1 MLHADPILMLG
12 ECSMFRVPRLALI
25 MLGAVACADSHVAP
39 TMPSSDRLAPATV
52 ASLARNGDATTVRM
66 YDSCD
71 PATFNAVFN
80 DPTICIKQGNVPF
93 DRFIAELTNT
103 KKAAQWRFSPQNI
116 ELDQGTGLFAV
127 NQGGEVH
134 TFTRVAKFGGGIL
147 PLLNDLSGNTT
158 VAPECTTLEADDF
171 VSPGA
176 VYTAELNTDA
186 IQHFQCCIHPW
197 MKSNVHLKHT

>member
-1 MLHADPILMLG
+1 MRFAVVAT
-12 ECSMFRVPRLALI
+12 SALAI
-25 MLGAVACADSHVAP
+25 TAMACADSSAPPTAP
-39 TMPSSDRLAPATV
+39 TRFV
-52 ASLARNGDATTVRM
+52 SLASALVAGNKDRAADDAQTIRI

-80 DPTICIKQGNVPF
+80 DPTICIKQGHVTF
-93 DRFIAELTNT
+93 DRFIAELTQT
-103 KKAAQWRFSPQNI
+103 QQAAQWHFAPKNI
-116 ELDQGTGLFAV
+116 ELNSGENLFAF

-134 TFTRVAKFGGGIL
+134 TFTRVANFGGGIL

-171 VSPGA
+171 VAPGGT
-176 VYTAELNTDA
+176 YTAELDTDA

-197 MKSNVHLKHT
+197 MRADVKLKHLHS

>member
-1 MLHADPILMLG
+1 
-12 ECSMFRVPRLALI
+12 MFRVSRLAVI
-25 MLGAVACADSHVAP
+25 MLGAAACADSRATP
-39 TMPSSDRLAPATV
+39 TMPSADQLAPGTV
-52 ASLARNGDATTVRM
+52 ASLSRDGDATTVRI

-93 DRFIAELTNT
+93 DRFIAELTKT
-103 KKAAQWRFSPQNI
+103 QKAAQWRFSPQNI
-116 ELDQGTGLFAV
+116 ELDQGAGVLAV

-147 PLLNDLSGNTT
+147 PLLNDLTGNTT

-171 VSPGA
+171 VAPGA
-176 VYTAELNTDA
+176 VYTAELSTDA

-197 MKSNVHLKHT
+197 MRSDVRLKHA

>member
-1 MLHADPILMLG
+1 
-12 ECSMFRVPRLALI
+12 MFRVPRLAVL
-25 MLGAVACADSHVAP
+25 MLAAVACADSHVAP
-39 TMPSSDRLAPATV
+39 TMPSVDKLAPGAL
-52 ASLARNGDATTVRM
+52 ASLSPDADGTTVRM

-80 DPTICIKQGNVPF
+80 DPTICIKQGHVPF
-93 DRFIAELTNT
+93 DRFIAELTHT
-103 KKAAQWRFSPQNI
+103 QKGAQWRFSPQNI
-116 ELDQGTGLFAV
+116 ELDRGVGLFAL

-134 TFTRVAKFGGGIL
+134 TFTRVARFGGGIL

-176 VYTAELNTDA
+176 VYTAELNTDE

-197 MKSNVHLKHT
+197 MRSDVHIKHAS